1 METLTWHTHHNDLP
15 DLRHE
20 EYTVV
25 ELAEILGVGRE
36 LLLHAIR
43 TGELKAVQ
51 VNAHTISIKREDSVD
66 WLKRRGQLF

>member
-1 METLTWHTHHNDLP
+1 
-15 DLRHE
+15 
-20 EYTVV
+20 VA

-51 VNAHTISIKREDSVD
+51 VHSHAIIIKREDSLD

>member
-1 METLTWHTHHNDLP
+1 
-15 DLRHE
+15 
-20 EYTVV
+20 
-25 ELAEILGVGRE
+25 